1 MPSSRES
8 ARRRSRAAWPSS
20 KWRASPAGLPA
31 RGGPRAHLRGSA
43 LFLAGEHRKL
53 LNRVRVARSPKVLPL
68 PDGDPLREQGH
79 GRRPSHPASARL
91 RGAEGAPRPQS
102 SVTRWTPASLPRISR
117 PRLTP
122 HLSLP
127 KGAWLLGAGPRRE
140 AVGRQ
145 RAAAAATWLA
155 TPASDRLPRRRAPSA
170 VSRRIRCGSSRRS
183 NSRRARPRRPS
194 WAGARPARPEA
205 RWVRTSTTA
214 GTSTRCS
221 TSSAR
226 WATSASTAPSQ
237 PSARAAT
244 ARPAARWAQTSTTP
258 RILTSWRELRGRR

>member
-205 RWVRTSTTA
+205 RNTLFREKDKPPRHFRDTSETQHVGSRVWVGMGSPAHTPWYTPPCESPPRH
-214 GTSTRCS
+214 
-221 TSSAR
+221 
-226 WATSASTAPSQ
+226 ATCVPCLAPTQ
-237 PSARAAT
+237 
-244 ARPAARWAQTSTTP
+244 
-258 RILTSWRELRGRR
+258 L

>member
-91 RGAEGAPRPQS
+91 RGAE
-102 SVTRWTPASLPRISR
+102 
-117 PRLTP
+117 
-122 HLSLP
+122 
-127 KGAWLLGAGPRRE
+127 GAWLLGAGPRRE

>member
-91 RGAEGAPRPQS
+91 RGAEGA
-102 SVTRWTPASLPRISR
+102 
-117 PRLTP
+117 
-122 HLSLP
+122 
-127 KGAWLLGAGPRRE
+127 WLLGAGPRRE

-205 RWVRTSTTA
+205 RNTLFREKDKPPRHFRDTSETQHVGSRVWVGMGSPAHTPWYTPPCESPPRH
-214 GTSTRCS
+214 
-221 TSSAR
+221 
-226 WATSASTAPSQ
+226 ATCVPCLAPTQ
-237 PSARAAT
+237 
-244 ARPAARWAQTSTTP
+244 
-258 RILTSWRELRGRR
+258 L